1 MKKYV
6 KQATP
11 FVVPTDDD
19 KVIREHFGMASTG
32 DKSVSV
38 AHMIAPP
45 GWREPHQQP
54 EFDEITFMIRGRK
67 KIEIDG
73 EIVEV
78 GSGESILIKKGA
90 RVRYS
95 NPFEEEAEYIAICLP
110 AFDPKKVHRE

>member
-54 EFDEITFMIRGRK
+54 EFDEITFMIR
-67 KIEIDG
+67 
-73 EIVEV
+73 
-78 GSGESILIKKGA
+78 
-90 RVRYS
+90 YS